1 MITIASFLFCILNE
15 CFVFSIPIN
24 SLHYSSFDLGS
35 ESRAML
41 ENFLSTPTTFLRVL
55 ISSIRFHSCF
65 VLPLLLRVAG
75 VNFGRSPVYNR
86 QSVSWVCHLRC
97 LSSSFYL
104 RFSHHPPQN
113 HSFLTTRTRA
123 FRDGLLRMCLVKP
136 IRFFLPQLVHTLL
149 ICYFLIAGAF
159 NVIAGCIF

>member
-1 MITIASFLFCILNE
+1 MCLSEILLFPDFGKSAIICSPSLAIHHTEEHCMITIASFLFCILNE

-24 SLHYSSFDLGS
+24 SLHYLSFDLGS

-75 VNFGRSPVYNR
+75 VNFGQSPVYNR
-86 QSVSWVCHLRC
+86 
-97 LSSSFYL
+97 
-104 RFSHHPPQN
+104 
-113 HSFLTTRTRA
+113 
-123 FRDGLLRMCLVKP
+123 
-136 IRFFLPQLVHTLL
+136 
-149 ICYFLIAGAF
+149 
-159 NVIAGCIF
+159 